1 MSESYAELLERLEA
15 AERALRNALDFLSN
29 ESHLTDKGT
38 AAREALLEE
47 IEKNRQDLEAIRQ
60 EHGLE

>member
-1 MSESYAELLERLEA
+1 MSESYAELLVRLE

-29 ESHLTDKGT
+29 ESHLRDKGT
-38 AAREALLEE
+38 AARVE
-47 IEKNRQDLEAIRQ
+47 IEKIRQDLEAIGQ

>member
-1 MSESYAELLERLEA
+1 MSESYAELLVRLE

-29 ESHLTDKGT
+29 ESHLRDKGT
-38 AAREALLEE
+38 AAWEE
-47 IEKNRQDLEAIRQ
+47 IEKIRQDLEAIGQ

>member
-1 MSESYAELLERLEA
+1 MSESYAELLVRLE

-29 ESHLTDKGT
+29 ESHLRDKGT
-38 AAREALLEE
+38 AAREE
-47 IEKNRQDLEAIRQ
+47 IEKIRQDLEAIGQ

>member
-1 MSESYAELLERLEA
+1 MSESFAELLVRLE

-29 ESHLTDKGT
+29 ESHLRDKGT
-38 AAREALLEE
+38 AAREE
-47 IEKNRQDLEAIRQ
+47 IEKIRQDLEAIGQ

>member
-1 MSESYAELLERLEA
+1 MSESYAELLVRLEA

-29 ESHLTDKGT
+29 ESHLTDKET
-38 AAREALLEE
+38 AAREE
-47 IEKNRQDLEAIRQ
+47 IEKIRQDMEAIGQ